1 MLEKKS
7 EARLLKL
14 GDELTLCGV
23 DDPITV
29 SKPFTFPGLG
39 GSSSAQGE

>member
-1 MLEKKS
+1 MYPEGARESVNMTIIQMLEKS

-29 SKPFTFPGLG
+29 S
-39 GSSSAQGE
+39 

>member
-1 MLEKKS
+1 MYPEGARESVNMTTDVGKS

-29 SKPFTFPGLG
+29 S
-39 GSSSAQGE
+39 